1 MSLPRSRQSG
11 NDWLAL
17 AVAVLYPTVLTL
29 GYFEFLAGTVW
40 QYLVYTPG
48 KVLQFALP
56 LLYMYVFLGWRP
68 SRPERVS
75 ASELALGLSS
85 GVAVA
90 LAAWLLYAE
99 ILVPLGVL
107 AEPAARI
114 AAQIDR
120 FGLASVGV
128 FALTAVFYATVH
140 SGLEE
145 YYWRWFVFGRAS
157 ALCARP
163 GVAILLA
170 SVAFAAHHVVVLGVF
185 FGYTSAWT
193 WILASCIAI
202 GGAFWCFLYLKFGRL
217 WSAWLSHA
225 IVDAA
230 IFTIG
235 FDIAFRSAA

>member
-11 NDWLAL
+11 NGWLAL

-29 GYFEFLAGTVW
+29 GYFEFLAGTAW
-40 QYLVYTPG
+40 QYLIYTPG

-56 LLYMYVFLGWRP
+56 LIYMYVVLGWRP
-68 SRPERVS
+68 SRPARFT
-75 ASELALGLSS
+75 ASELALGLIS

-99 ILVPLGVL
+99 VLVPLGIL

-120 FGLASVGV
+120 FGLASAGV
-128 FALTAVFYATVH
+128 FALTAVFYAAVH

-145 YYWRWFVFGRAS
+145 YYWRWFVFGRAA
-157 ALCARP
+157 ALCTRP
-163 GVAILLA
+163 ATAIALA
-170 SVAFAAHHVVVLGVF
+170 SVAFAAHHVIVLGGF
-185 FGYTSAWT
+185 FGYASVWT
-193 WILASCIAI
+193 WLLAGAIAI
-202 GGAFWCFLYLKFGRL
+202 GGAFWCWLYLRFGRL
-217 WSAWLSHA
+217 WGAWLSHA
-225 IVDAA
+225 LVDAS

-235 FDIAFRSAA
+235 FDIAFRPAG